1 MPVASVVSIALTTL
15 PPPEAT
21 ANVTIAPAAA
31 LLNWSRAITLGAV
44 ATFVLTVAVWA
55 LPALSASC
63 VAAPAVP
70 VAVNVTGLPVNPA
83 DVAVSVFDPAVV
95 PSVHDPTV
103 AIPLPLV
110 GCEPPATL
118 PPPVATAKVTVTP
131 ATALPNESL
140 TATDGAI
147 ATLVLTVA
155 LCPLPA
161 FRAIVLAAV
170 AIAVAVKVTGLPARL
185 PDVAVRVLVPAVV
198 PSRQLPRVAMPDAL
212 VVGVAAVTLPP
223 LDATA
228 NVTLTP

>member
-1 MPVASVVSIALTTL
+1 MTVGGTATSELTSALCPSPAETAIWFATSALPVAVNVTGLPVRLPEVAVSEFDPAVVPSFHDVTFAMPVASVVSIALTTL

-44 ATFVLTVAVWA
+44 ATFVLTVAVWP

-70 VAVNVTGLPVNPA
+70 VAVKVTGRPVNPA

-103 AIPLPLV
+103 AIPPPLV

-118 PPPVATAKVTVTP
+118 PPPVATANVTVTP
-131 ATALPNESL
+131 ATALPHES
-140 TATDGAI
+140 
-147 ATLVLTVA
+147 
-155 LCPLPA
+155 
-161 FRAIVLAAV
+161 
-170 AIAVAVKVTGLPARL
+170 LPAR
-185 PDVAVRVLVPAVV
+185 
-198 PSRQLPRVAMPDAL
+198 
-212 VVGVAAVTLPP
+212 AA
-223 LDATA
+223 AGA
-228 NVTLTP
+228 TLTLTRARC